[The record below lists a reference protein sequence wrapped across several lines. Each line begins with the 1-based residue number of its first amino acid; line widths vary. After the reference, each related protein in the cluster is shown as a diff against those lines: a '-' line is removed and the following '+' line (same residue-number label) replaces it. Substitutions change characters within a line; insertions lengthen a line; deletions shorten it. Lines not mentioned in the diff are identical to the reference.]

1 MTNAP
6 ARPQPRRLR
15 CPRITMPA
23 DSIDK
28 QVAFLTEI
36 DRLKSVDRATT
47 LADGTRRENSAEH
60 SWHVALY
67 ALVLADQARPD
78 VDISR
83 VIKMLLIHDL
93 IEIDVGDVPI
103 FGQYDADKLATEEAT
118 AARRIFG
125 LLPTDQASNLLD
137 LWKEF
142 EAAATPDAQFAKS
155 MDRFQPPNQN
165 LASGGGSWKEYGV
178 DLKRIEAKVG
188 AKIAI
193 GAPGLWAWLKP
204 KIKRFLAEN

>member
-1 MTNAP
+1 
-6 ARPQPRRLR
+6 
-15 CPRITMPA
+15 MPA
-23 DSIDK
+23 DRIDK
-28 QVAFLTEI
+28 QVAFLTEV
-36 DRLKSVDRATT
+36 DRLKSIERATT
-47 LADGTRRENSAEH
+47 LGDGKRFENSAEH

-67 ALVLADQARPD
+67 ALILAEQARPD
-78 VDISR
+78 VEISR

-93 IEIDVGDVPI
+93 VEIDAGDAPI
-103 FGQYDADKLATEEAT
+103 FGQYDAEKLADEEAK

-125 LLPTDQASNLLD
+125 LLPADQASELLD
-137 LWKEF
+137 LWNEF

-165 LASGGGSWKEYGV
+165 LASGGGSWKDYGV
-178 DLKRIEAKVG
+178 DLNRIEARVE
-188 AKIAI
+188 AKIAR

>member
-1 MTNAP
+1 MRGAH
-6 ARPQPRRLR
+6 
-15 CPRITMPA
+15 ITMPA

-93 IEIDVGDVPI
+93 VEIDVGDVPI
-103 FGQYDADKLATEEAT
+103 FGQYDADKLATEGGHSGPSYFWST
-118 AARRIFG
+118 A
-125 LLPTDQASNLLD
+125 
-137 LWKEF
+137 
-142 EAAATPDAQFAKS
+142 
-155 MDRFQPPNQN
+155 DRSSEQPP
-165 LASGGGSWKEYGV
+165 GSME
-178 DLKRIEAKVG
+178 RI
-188 AKIAI
+188 
-193 GAPGLWAWLKP
+193 
-204 KIKRFLAEN
+204 